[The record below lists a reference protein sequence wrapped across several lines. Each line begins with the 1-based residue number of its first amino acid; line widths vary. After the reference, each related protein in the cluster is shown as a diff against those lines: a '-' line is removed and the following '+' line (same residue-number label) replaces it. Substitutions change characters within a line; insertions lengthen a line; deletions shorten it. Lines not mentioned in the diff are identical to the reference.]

1 MLKGHVVSCRLTDD
15 EHNVLK
21 DMCVRNGCSM
31 QVMLRAIVIDAIYDE
46 TLNVRRR
53 EQERCTST

>member
-15 EHNVLK
+15 EATVLK
-21 DMCVRNGCSM
+21 DMCMRNGCSM

-53 EQERCTST
+53 KQEGCTST